1 MIRKTKLKDF
11 VLPSV
16 FAVLIVSILSL
27 TVMFTYEDTEPVFN
41 DDADFIF
48 TTRSIFDNSM
58 PTIKNEI
65 VLVKPY
71 TLEKVIL
78 NKNYYDYLGD
88 KKEQENSIILYDG
101 TYMQNSG
108 IDYICDEV
116 FDINSILDGTVIKIG
131 EDNLLGKYI
140 EIKHSNDIISI
151 YQGLKEINV
160 KQDDVV
166 SQGDIIGISGKNNIE
181 PKNENTLHFE
191 LLIKGSFVNP
201 LEYFNKKV
209 QDI

>member
-1 MIRKTKLKDF
+1 MIRKTKLPDF